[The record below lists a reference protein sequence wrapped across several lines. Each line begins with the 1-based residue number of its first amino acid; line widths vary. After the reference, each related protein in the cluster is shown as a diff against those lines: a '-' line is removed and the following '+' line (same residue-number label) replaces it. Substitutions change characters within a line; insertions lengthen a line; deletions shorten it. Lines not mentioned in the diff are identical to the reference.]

1 MLLRS
6 LPRLARPYA
15 ARELSVWALLAV
27 PTGVLSGG
35 VTGVLVQTVFG
46 TGAPTWVVAVAVA
59 LMTGAG
65 SIANMGSLFWAQWGL
80 GRGKVEALAQLQT
93 GLAAVLLAAALA
105 PVGIGGLAAFVIA
118 ILAAQILWTGIVTI
132 RASIW
137 RLNYDR
143 SSRFVF
149 AADNQAI
156 VSTLQA
162 ATAALTG
169 WLVQAHIDWFR
180 WLLAAASVLV
190 VLSLLRA
197 RTLRLRREWRLLAI
211 ERRQKE
217 NERFRIGRYLSI
229 VREDALFRRYMG
241 CMMLQ
246 GSGNL
251 MFTAPLILAMTRE
264 IGMSTF
270 SQILVT
276 TVLPTLVVPFSSR
289 YWARILAGV
298 HVISFRR
305 LNSRW
310 FTGAIALT
318 IVGALTGLEPV
329 LWLSALLYG
338 VATGGGMLGWNLGH
352 NDFAPEA
359 RAADY
364 LGLNISLTGLR
375 GLLAPLVG
383 VWLYGLLEAVS
394 PGLGPWSLF
403 LPLTLTL
410 AGSISFARFDRDI
423 RKAGNQPA
431 DERGVGGSST

>member
-1 MLLRS
+1 MLLKS
-6 LPRLARPYA
+6 LPRLARPHA

-46 TGAPTWVVAVAVA
+46 KDAPTWVVAVAVA

-65 SIANMGSLFWAQWGL
+65 SIANMGSLFWAHWGL
-80 GRGKVEALAQLQT
+80 GRRKVPALNQLQA
-93 GLAAVLLAAALA
+93 GLAAVLLAAAVA
-105 PVGIGGLAAFVIA
+105 PIGTAGLGVFVLA
-118 ILAAQILWTGIVTI
+118 ILSAQILWTGIITI

-137 RLNYDR
+137 RLAYDR
-143 SSRFVF
+143 ASRFAF

-156 VSTLQA
+156 VATLQA
-162 ATAALTG
+162 GTAALTG

-180 WLLAAASVLV
+180 WLLAATSVLV
-190 VLSLLRA
+190 ILSLLRS
-197 RTLRLRREWRLLAI
+197 RTLRLRHERRLLAT
-211 ERRQKE
+211 ERQQAE

-229 VREDALFRRYMG
+229 LRDDALFRRYMG

-264 IGMSTF
+264 LGMNTF
-270 SQILVT
+270 SQVLVT

-289 YWARILAGV
+289 YWARILARV

-310 FTGAIALT
+310 FTLAIALT
-318 IVGALTGLEPV
+318 IVGALAGREPL
-329 LWLSALLYG
+329 LWLSALVYG
-338 VATGGGMLGWNLGH
+338 IATGGGMLGWNLGH
-352 NDFAPEA
+352 NDFAPEE

-375 GLLAPLVG
+375 GLLAPLIG
-383 VWLYGLLEAVS
+383 VWVYGLLETLS
-394 PGLGPWSLF
+394 PGTGPWSLF
-403 LPLTLTL
+403 LPLALTV
-410 AGSISFARFDRDI
+410 AGSIAFARFDRDI
-423 RKAGNQPA
+423 RK
-431 DERGVGGSST
+431 GGYGSLDGRAA